1 MTDWN
6 KFKVA
11 DLKKE
16 CTSRGI
22 PLTGLKLKQQ
32 YIDKL
37 VENEAENASEEKGAD
52 SVGQEEQCEEHANGA
67 IQEPPSTVNDTE
79 NGEKASAPTED
90 RENTEQEPPADAA
103 QVGDDNQE
111 PRDELMTEDIKADAE
126 EKDLTNTNGD
136 VSARDDA
143 GNDKLP
149 ESQED
154 HGRAERD
161 ENSPEEE
168 VKFSEPPS
176 AQPEPATDGSLVP
189 QSPNVEAKVE
199 AARHELA
206 EVAED
211 VPTSIGAKEST
222 QTAQGS
228 PNHGA
233 AAVPSDTSTPLPAG
247 EVVEDQKRRRKRS
260 ATPVPTS
267 EEIGRKKARR
277 SNDAEDSKAEEIT
290 ALKEMQ
296 AATEIAKEIRNE
308 NDEAIVEGAN
318 EQIGAPTEPSG
329 QPDSTGTG
337 FPDTIPAETRR
348 MTPSPRRRSRSP
360 PEEERNV
367 PPAMHLATS
376 SLYIRNFKR
385 PLHIP
390 TLRSHLVSLAKSS
403 HSSDDSDP
411 IKVFYLDSIRT
422 HAFVSFSS
430 VSAASRVR
438 TAMHGTRYPDE
449 NLREPLF
456 VDYIPDDKVQSWI
469 DQETGGGL
477 GGGRGNGR
485 RYEVVYEEGENGGV
499 EAVFQEVDTS
509 KPQQR
514 PPVQPRVNERM
525 SIDRPPAG
533 GVGVH
538 PDRAAFVP
546 RDSQRS
552 ADYRDRDRDRA
563 RTPPPPPTG
572 PKRSEPS
579 ASGRGFKALDELFES
594 TTAKPKLYYKPV
606 PGPVASERLGMFR
619 DLRVGHA
626 AMGRSGDEGM
636 KRYSF
641 ERYKDKEEWVDKG
654 PEFGFGK
661 RGQDRL
667 AGMGMGTRGR
677 GGGYRGRGDS
687 WRGGSGR

>member
-1 MTDWN
+1 MTDWI
-6 KFKVA
+6 KFKVT

-16 CTSRGI
+16 CTSRSI

-37 VENEAENASEEKGAD
+37 VEYEAENASEEKGAE
-52 SVGQEEQCEEHANGA
+52 SVGQEEQSEEHANGA
-67 IQEPPSTVNDTE
+67 IQEPPSTANDTE

-90 RENTEQEPPADAA
+90 LKNTEQEPPVDAA
-103 QVGDDNQE
+103 QAGDDNQE
-111 PRDELMTEDIKADAE
+111 PHDKLMTEDIKADAE
-126 EKDLTNTNGD
+126 EKDQTKTSGD
-136 VSARDDA
+136 LSPRGDA

-154 HGRAERD
+154 HGRAEGD

-168 VKFSEPPS
+168 VKLSE
-176 AQPEPATDGSLVP
+176 QP
-189 QSPNVEAKVE
+189 PNVEAKVE
-199 AARHELA
+199 VARHELA
-206 EVAED
+206 EVAENL
-211 VPTSIGAKEST
+211 PTGTSAKEST
-222 QTAQGS
+222 QTAQDS
-228 PNHGA
+228 PNRGA
-233 AAVPSDTSTPLPAG
+233 EAVPSDTSTPLPAG

-267 EEIGRKKARR
+267 EEIGRKKARL
-277 SNDAEDSKAEEIT
+277 SNDAKDSKAQEIT
-290 ALKEMQ
+290 ALKDMK

-337 FPDTIPAETRR
+337 FPDIIPAETHR
-348 MTPSPRRRSRSP
+348 MAPSPRRRSRSP
-360 PEEERNV
+360 PEEERDI

-390 TLRSHLVSLAKSS
+390 TLRSHLVSLARSS

-449 NLREPLF
+449 NLRESLF

-477 GGGRGNGR
+477 GGGRGNAR
-485 RYEVVYEEGENGGV
+485 RYEVVYEEGGNGGV
-499 EAVFQEVDTS
+499 EAVFQEVDLS

-514 PPVQPRVNERM
+514 PPMQPRMNERM

-552 ADYRDRDRDRA
+552 ADYRDRDRDRG

-579 ASGRGFKALDELFES
+579 SSGRGFKALDELFES

-606 PGPVASERLGMFR
+606 PGPVASERLAMFR

-641 ERYKDKEEWVDKG
+641 ERSKDREEWVDKG
-654 PEFGFGK
+654 PEFGFGQ

-667 AGMGMGTRGR
+667 AGMGIGTRGR

>member
-6 KFKVA
+6 KFKVT

-37 VENEAENASEEKGAD
+37 VEYEAENVGEEKGAD
-52 SVGQEEQCEEHANGA
+52 SAGQEEQSEAHANGA
-67 IQEPPSTVNDTE
+67 VEEPPSTADDTE
-79 NGEKASAPTED
+79 NGEKERASTENWKD
-90 RENTEQEPPADAA
+90 TEQQPPPDTA
-103 QVGDDNQE
+103 QIGGDNQE
-111 PRDELMTEDIKADAE
+111 PRDELMAEDVKADIE
-126 EKDLTNTNGD
+126 EKDQTETNGD
-136 VSARDDA
+136 ISSRGDA
-143 GNDKLP
+143 ENEKLP
-149 ESQED
+149 ELQAGHIRVE
-154 HGRAERD
+154 GD
-161 ENSPEEE
+161 EKSLEEE
-168 VKFSEPPS
+168 VKVSEQPP
-176 AQPEPATDGSLVP
+176 AQPEPGKAGSLVP

-199 AARHELA
+199 ATKQESA
-206 EVAED
+206 EAAENL
-211 VPTSIGAKEST
+211 PTDAGAKEST
-222 QTAQGS
+222 QAAQDS
-228 PNHGA
+228 PSRGA
-233 AAVPSDTSTPLPAG
+233 ELAQSDSSTPLPAG
-247 EVVEDQKRRRKRS
+247 EVVEDQRRRRKRS

-267 EEIGRKKARR
+267 QEIARKKARL
-277 SNDAEDSKAEEIT
+277 SNDGEDSKAEQIT

-318 EQIGAPTEPSG
+318 EQAGAPTEPARR
-329 QPDSTGTG
+329 PDSTSL
-337 FPDTIPAETRR
+337 PDTVPAETHRR
-348 MTPSPRRRSRSP
+348 APSPRQRSRSP
-360 PEEERNV
+360 PEERDV

-390 TLRSHLVSLAKSS
+390 SLRSHLVSLAKSS
-403 HSSDDSDP
+403 HSSSDSDP

-438 TAMHGTRYPDE
+438 IAMHGTRFPDE
-449 NLREPLF
+449 SMREPLF

-477 GGGRGNGR
+477 GGGRGSGR
-485 RYEVVYEEGENGGV
+485 RFEVAYEEGENGV
-499 EAVFQEVDTS
+499 EAMFQEVDTS

-514 PPVQPRVNERM
+514 PPVQPRMSSRM
-525 SIDRPPAG
+525 SIDRPAAG
-533 GVGVH
+533 GMH
-538 PDRAAFVP
+538 PDRTAFVP
-546 RDSQRS
+546 RESPRS
-552 ADYRDRDRDRA
+552 DYRDRDRG
-563 RTPPPPPTG
+563 RTPPPTG
-572 PKRSEPS
+572 PRRSET
-579 ASGRGFKALDELFES
+579 SGRGFKALDELFES

-606 PGPVASERLGMFR
+606 PESVASERLGMFR
-619 DLRVGHA
+619 NLRVGHA

-641 ERYKDKEEWVDKG
+641 ERNKNREEWVDKG

-667 AGMGMGTRGR
+667 VGTRGR
-677 GGGYRGRGDS
+677 GGYRGRGDS